1 MSDKDPSLIK
11 FPELPD
17 SIDNAVKNL
26 TDKPTQRIGQTFSD
40 LWFLVFGG
48 ITQAAD
54 KRRMKYAHDLELYGQ
69 ELSQSI
75 AAIPEENLTEPN
87 IQTTAQALENSKYC
101 IESEDLR
108 KLFVNLISK
117 SMDDRYTQAV
127 HPSFA
132 EIIKQMS
139 PLDAKILKSLDPR
152 DSFPLVD
159 YILEDYSNN
168 SFNTLISNVYIPSV
182 PEISIKQACS
192 SISSLSRLGII
203 KIITNASLVDDSV
216 YKPFKETEYY
226 KFLSIQTE
234 SLNEPKK
241 LKIKKYCG
249 CLTHLG
255 EDFFEVC
262 VQ

>member
-1 MSDKDPSLIK
+1 MSDKDSSLIK
-11 FPELPD
+11 LLELPD

-26 TDKPTQRIGQTFSD
+26 TDKPTQGIGQTFSD

-139 PLDAKILKSLDPR
+139 PLYAKILKSLDPR

-159 YILEDYSNN
+159 YILRDYSDN
-168 SFNTLISNVYIPSV
+168 SFNTIISNVYIPSFS
-182 PEISIKQACS
+182 EISLEQACS
-192 SISSLSRLGII
+192 SISSLNRLGII
-203 KIITNASLVDDSV
+203 KIITDASLVDDSI
-216 YKPFKETEYY
+216 YESFKETEYY
-226 KFLSIQTE
+226 KILSIQTE
-234 SLNEPKK
+234 SLNKPKK
-241 LKIKKYCG
+241 LEIKKYFG
-249 CLTHLG
+249 CLTPLG
-255 EDFFEVC
+255 ENFFEVC